1 MNKELFAALD
11 MLEKEKGISKTYM
24 FEKIEA
30 ALVSAFKKEYGT
42 NANVRVLIDEKKED
56 IKVYYQKEVV
66 EVVENP
72 ETQISLDE
80 AKKIAKKYT
89 LGSFVEKEVKPKNF
103 RRLSA
108 GAAKSVIMKGSDI
121 IWSTIRKAIQ
131 DAYENQKE
139 EIITATVSKIN
150 PETGSVLV
158 ETSNGF
164 ATLLRGEQIPGEIL
178 TIGDK
183 IMVYILHVNKEGKG
197 PIVTLTRTHS
207 GLLKRLFELEIPEVT
222 DGVVVVKSV
231 AREAGSRSKIAVL
244 SRDPDVDAVGACIGN
259 HGMRI
264 NSIVKELAGEK
275 IDIIKYSEDPIEY
288 VKEAL
293 APAPVVFAE
302 MLSDN
307 SCRVVVKPEYLSLA
321 IGKEGQNVRLAAKL
335 TGLKIDIKSE

>member
-11 MLEKEKGISKTYM
+11 MLEKEKGIPKTYM

-42 NANVRVLIDEKKED
+42 NANVRIAIDEKKED

-72 ETQISLDE
+72 ETQISLEE

-108 GAAKSVIMKGSDI
+108 GAAKSVIIQGI
-121 IWSTIRKAIQ
+121 REGERKAIQ
-131 DAYENQKE
+131 DAYENQKD

-158 ETSNGF
+158 ETANGF
-164 ATLLRGEQIPGEIL
+164 ATLLHGEQIPGEIL
-178 TIGDK
+178 TIGDTIK
-183 IMVYILHVNKEGKG
+183 VYVLHVNKEGKG

-207 GLLKRLFELEIPEVT
+207 GLIRRLFELEVPEVT
-222 DGVVVVKSV
+222 DGVILIRSI
-231 AREAGSRSKIAVL
+231 AREAGSRSKIAVM

-264 NSIVKELAGEK
+264 NAVVNELNGEK
-275 IDIIKYSEDPIEY
+275 IDIIKFSDDPVEY
-288 VKEAL
+288 VKDSL
-293 APAPVVFAE
+293 APAPVVSAE
-302 MLSDN
+302 MVGEN
-307 SCRVVVKPEYLSLA
+307 ICQVIVKPEYLSLA

-335 TGLKIDIKSE
+335 TGIKIDIKSE